1 MQYPA
6 EVPAAV
12 FVDGEFVIGE
22 WLVQPGLG
30 LLSRGDN
37 HFHLEPKTMLVL
49 LCLAR
54 HASNTVS
61 KQQLLQEVWPETFIT
76 EHVLTHAVWQLRHI
90 FGHEQ
95 VIQTIPRLGYR
106 LAVGVRPA
114 ATSIRSLAVLPLVNL
129 TGDPEQQ
136 YFADGTTEALITRL
150 AQIGALRVISRTTAM
165 KYRDTALS
173 LPQIATVLNV
183 NGVVE
188 GSVTRDHERVRIS
201 VQLINAATDQH
212 LWAQSYDRPLRDV
225 LTLQDE
231 VAREI
236 AAQIQVTLTE
246 KERSQ
251 LTRSGTVNPEAHE
264 AYLKGRFC
272 HARTSESGLRMA
284 ISYMQ
289 EAIGKDPTYA
299 LAYTGL
305 ADAIALLA
313 SPVAEA
319 IPPAEANMIMQRAVQ
334 RALELDPNLP
344 EAHFLSGWM
353 KVYYEWDWQGAKAA
367 FQHALSLSPNYAM
380 AYDGLGTV
388 YEALG
393 LHDSAIAAWK
403 RSCELDP
410 LSLLSNV
417 LLGWTLV
424 LSGRATAAVGQLR
437 QTLRMDPN
445 YWFAHEVLALA
456 LAGEYRIEEAV
467 TEAEMAVRLA
477 PELFPKGILGN
488 VYARAGR
495 RKDALELLRELELL
509 SSERYVA
516 PNLLGFIL
524 AGLGEMEQAFQLME
538 KAFELHDAS
547 LIWLKSFEVLWGRS
561 LRGQPQYE
569 ALLARMKLQ

>member
-1 MQYPA
+1 MQSPA
-6 EVPAAV
+6 EVPAAA

-22 WLVQPGLG
+22 WLIQPSLG

-49 LCLAR
+49 VCLAR
-54 HASNTVS
+54 HAGTTVS

-76 EHVLTHAVWQLRHI
+76 EHVLTHAIWQLRHI
-90 FGHEQ
+90 FRDEQ
-95 VIQTIPRLGYR
+95 VIQTVPRRGYR
-106 LAVGVRPA
+106 LALDVRPA
-114 ATSIRSLAVLPLVNL
+114 VTNIRSLAVLPLANL

-165 KYRDTALS
+165 KYKDTALS
-173 LPQIATVLNV
+173 LPEVAAALKVE
-183 NGVVE
+183 GVVE
-188 GSVTRDHERVRIS
+188 GSVMRDRERVRIS
-201 VQLINAATDQH
+201 VQLIHAATDQH
-212 LWAQSYDRPLRDV
+212 LWARSYDRCLRDV

-231 VAREI
+231 VARAI
-236 AAQIQVTLTE
+236 AAEIQVTLTD
-246 KERSQ
+246 KERAQ
-251 LTRSGTVNPEAHE
+251 LTRSRSVNPEAHE

-272 HARTSESGLRMA
+272 HARTSENGLRMA
-284 ISYMQ
+284 IAYMQ
-289 EAIGKDPTYA
+289 EAIATDSTYA

-319 IPPAEANMIMQRAVQ
+319 IAPAEANKIMQPAVQ
-334 RALELDPNLP
+334 KALELDPDLP
-344 EAHFLSGWM
+344 EAHFLSGWI
-353 KVYYEWDWQGAKAA
+353 KVYYEWDWQGAEAA

-380 AYDGLGTV
+380 GYDGLGTV

-393 LHDSAIAAWK
+393 SQERAIAAWK

-424 LSGRATAAVGQLR
+424 LAGRATAAVEQLR
-437 QTLRMDPN
+437 QTLLMDPN
-445 YWFAHEVLALA
+445 YWFAREVLALA
-456 LAGEYRIEEAV
+456 LVMENRFDEAV
-467 TEAEMAVRLA
+467 IEAETAVRLA
-477 PELFPKGILGN
+477 PEPFPKGVLGN

-495 RKDALELLRELELL
+495 RSDALEVLRELELL
-509 SSERYVA
+509 SADRYIA

-524 AGLGEMEQAFQLME
+524 AGLGQMERAFHLLE
-538 KAFELHDAS
+538 RAYEVRDAS

-561 LRGQPQYE
+561 LRGHPRYE
-569 ALLARMKLQ
+569 ALLARMNLK